1 MILGFGSGL
10 LLTPMWMI
18 SSTFDPVRAYTD
30 KIVTH
35 NPTIDEVRVPR
46 SRQNVP
52 FVGHIIDD
60 QSPTQSG
67 VTPLTSSFAGIAN
80 GDFENGQD
88 GSWEEYSTHGWDI
101 IMTMSD
107 LPVTPHSGLWAAW
120 LGGDHDDVSYISQTV
135 TIPDEDP
142 ALIFRYWLDSEED
155 ICDHDFG
162 WVRINFINVYT
173 IALCA
178 DNDTYGWVLRAV
190 DLSAYAGQT
199 VTLQIRVET
208 DGSYISNY
216 FIDDVAL
223 SGTYYTY
230 IYLPLIMR

>member
-1 MILGFGSGL
+1 MILGLGSGL
-10 LLTPMWMI
+10 VLTPIWMM
-18 SSTFDPVRAYTD
+18 SSTFDPVRAYKD
-30 KIVTH
+30 EIVTPT
-35 NPTIDEVRVPR
+35 PTIDEVRVPR

-52 FVGHIIDD
+52 FVRHIIED

-88 GSWEEYSTHGWDI
+88 GSWEEYSSNGWDI
-101 IMTMSD
+101 IEPMSD

-120 LGGDHDDVSYISQTV
+120 LGGDHDEVAYISQTV

-142 ALIFRYWLDSEED
+142 ALIFWYWLASKED
-155 ICDHDFG
+155 TCDYDFG
-162 WVRINFINVYT
+162 WVRINHIDVYT

-178 DNDTYGWVLRAV
+178 DNDTSGWFFKTV
-190 DLSAYAGQT
+190 DLSVYAGQT

-216 FIDDVAL
+216 FIDDAAL
-223 SGTYYTY
+223 SGTSYTY
-230 IYLPLIMR
+230 IFLPLIMR